1 MIDLVV
7 ELKATTLA
15 FNQKVIESSD
25 VAETLVK
32 VSENIVFSVIPT
44 MIFKRYY

>member
-1 MIDLVV
+1 MIDLLV

-32 VSENIVFSVIPT
+32 VSLEDHPAETTHVDI
-44 MIFKRYY
+44 